1 MQLASGAERHSGKGT
16 ELGAFWVDWKNYTL
30 AMVLKGADSATL
42 HGGSPLPNEMKFCK
56 AV

>member
-1 MQLASGAERHSGKGT
+1 MQLASGAERHSGKET
-16 ELGAFWVDWKNYTL
+16 ELGAFWVVWKSSAL

-42 HGGSPLPNEMKFCK
+42 FRGSHLPSEMRLCK